1 MRLSEI
7 PFCNTFCDP
16 VKAVLF
22 APGVEEAVLDAAFGV
37 KAGFFV
43 GDIAFPGVLA
53 GDFPSDRRDLADALP
68 TRGTEGLLP
77 VLDDDSDNVPAA
89 LEREIS
95 LLAESLL
102 CLSINGDLA
111 VVVFAWRFSRGLA
124 APLDVGGAVLGL
136 DDAPVTGCFDVAD
149 VLTVVPADV
158 DLGGFDVRLDIVD
171 GNDLTGSVVL
181 VVVVLALAGLAATL
195 PVFGSPRFVAGF
207 FSVDVAA
214 LNLEEAALVVLIFD
228 FVVPTRGE
236 ALVFAAV
243 VVVVVL
249 DDVVVLVLV
258 TLLLVLEIPVALVD
272 ASTSCLGRAAIDFFA
287 GACDGDDIA
296 VVRAV
301 VEVTIFEGD
310 VGVFVAVFVVG
321 FVGRLVVVV
330 VVAFA
335 LVAAAAVIAETAC
348 IASAVPVICS
358 FNSSVFAT
366 SSGGAFAISC
376 GLVSSSLFTGI
387 SSGVICFSG
396 ISGTFVDS
404 ICAANSSST
413 CFCTIGALLNNVQDG
428 FTIG

>member
-37 KAGFFV
+37 RAGFFV
-43 GDIAFPGVLA
+43 GDIAFPVLA
-53 GDFPSDRRDLADALP
+53 GDFPSDRRDFADVLP

-77 VLDDDSDNVPAA
+77 VLDADSDNVPAT

-111 VVVFAWRFSRGLA
+111 VVVLGWRPSRGLA

-136 DDAPVTGCFDVAD
+136 VDALVIGCLDVAD
-149 VLTVVPADV
+149 VLAVVPADV
-158 DLGGFDVRLDIVD
+158 DLGGFDVRLDTVD
-171 GNDLTGSVVL
+171 GNDLTAPSVVL
-181 VVVVLALAGLAATL
+181 VVVVLALAGLAATF
-195 PVFGSPRFVAGF
+195 PVLVSPRFVAGF

-228 FVVPTRGE
+228 FVVPTRDE
-236 ALVFAAV
+236 APVFAVV

-249 DDVVVLVLV
+249 DDVGVLVLV

-272 ASTSCLGRAAIDFFA
+272 ASTSCLGRAAIGFFA
-287 GACDGDDIA
+287 GTCDGDDIA
-296 VVRAV
+296 VVRVV

-335 LVAAAAVIAETAC
+335 LVAAAVAIAETAC
-348 IASAVPVICS
+348 IASAVPCS

-366 SSGGAFAISC
+366 SSGDAFAISC
-376 GLVSSSLFTGI
+376 GLASSSLFTRI
-387 SSGVICFSG
+387 SSGAICFSG
-396 ISGTFVDS
+396 ISWTFVDS
-404 ICAANSSST
+404 ICTANSSST

-428 FTIG
+428 FIIG